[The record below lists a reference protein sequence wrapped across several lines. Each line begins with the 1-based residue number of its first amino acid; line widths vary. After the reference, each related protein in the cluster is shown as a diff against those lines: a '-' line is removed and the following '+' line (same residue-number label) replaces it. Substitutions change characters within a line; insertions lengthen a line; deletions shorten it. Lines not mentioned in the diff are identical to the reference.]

1 MNKRLLSFFALA
13 ALSVGGVYAQTLN
26 VQIPADLRSSQ
37 PGVNRDST
45 ADMIVAHL
53 VEGLVAIDD
62 VGTVKPLLAESVE
75 ESGDGRTYTFA
86 LRKGVTF
93 HNGEPLTAQDVVW
106 TWQHYMKPDG
116 GWRCRA
122 EFNGRNGVQVTDVT
136 AVDTHTV
143 KMMLDKPDPMFLS
156 TLARPDCGMTGILNK
171 ASVNADGS
179 WNKPV
184 GTGPFELGTWS
195 KGSYVELVKFKDY
208 ASLDGKI
215 DGYVGNK
222 KPLVDQVRFLVV
234 PDASAAK
241 AALIRGD
248 LDLIPDI
255 TSSDYEELKQNPNL
269 QISHSYTARR
279 NTILLQ
285 IADPMMTKPLRQAI
299 AAAIDAKSLVE
310 MVTSGLGKP
319 NNSVIPAGTPSYT
332 SVQQASWKYDLDKAR
347 QLLQKAGYRG
357 QQISLMTNKDYPSMY
372 NAAILTQA
380 MLQQAGINVRLDVM
394 DWATQ
399 LDRYNAG
406 KYQMM
411 AFSYSPRFDDALL
424 YEHFMGDKKVQKRKV
439 WDNPADLKLL
449 DELMA
454 TRDRAKRQ
462 PLLDQL
468 HKDFLEDVPMIMLYN
483 GITID
488 ATSKKISGYT
498 SWPGS
503 AARLWQVRKQ

>member
-1 MNKRLLSFFALA
+1 MKKYLLSLFSLAGFFVAGA
-13 ALSVGGVYAQTLN
+13 SAQTLN

-45 ADMIVAHL
+45 ADMVVSHM
-53 VEGLVAIDD
+53 VEGLVAFDN
-62 VGTVKPLLAESVE
+62 VGTVKPLLAERVQ
-75 ESGDGRTYTFA
+75 ESDDGLTYTFF
-86 LRKGVTF
+86 LRKGVKF
-93 HNGEPLTAQDVVW
+93 HNGEPLTAQDVLW
-106 TWQHYMKPDG
+106 SWKHYMDPDV

-122 EFNGRNGVQVTDVT
+122 EFSGRNGTKVTDVS
-136 AVDTHTV
+136 APDDMTV
-143 KMMLDKPDPMFLS
+143 KVVIDKADPMFLS

-171 ASVNADGS
+171 ASVKEDGS
-179 WNKPV
+179 WDKPV
-184 GTGPFELGTWS
+184 GTGPFKLGTWS
-195 KGSYVELVKFKDY
+195 KGSYVELLSFKDY
-208 ASLDGKI
+208 ASMDGAA

-222 KPLVDQVRFLVV
+222 QSLVERVKFLVV

-241 AALIRGD
+241 AALVRGD

-255 TSSDYEELKQNPNL
+255 TSSDYEELKQNTNL

-279 NTILLQ
+279 NTLLIQ
-285 IADPMMTKPLRQAI
+285 TADPLMTKPMRRAI
-299 AAAIDAKSLVE
+299 ASAIDIKSLVE
-310 MVTSGLGKP
+310 MVTNGLGKP
-319 NNSVIPAGTPSYT
+319 NNSVIPTGTPSYT
-332 SVQQASWKYDLDKAR
+332 SVQQTGWKYDLNEAKK
-347 QLLQKAGYRG
+347 LLQEAGYRG
-357 QQISLMTNKDYPSMY
+357 QQISLITNKDYPSMY

-380 MLQQAGINVRLDVM
+380 MLQQAGINVKLDVM

-399 LDRYNAG
+399 LDRYNSG

-439 WDNPADLKLL
+439 WDNPADLELL
-449 DELMA
+449 AQALA
-454 TRDRAKRQ
+454 TGDRAKRQ

-468 HKDFLEDVPMIMLYN
+468 HKDFLEDVPMVMLYN

-488 ATSKKISGYT
+488 ATSNNVQGYT

-503 AARLWQVRKQ
+503 AARLWQVSKK

>member
-1 MNKRLLSFFALA
+1 MNKRPLSFLVLASLFA
-13 ALSVGGVYAQTLN
+13 GGVSAQTLN

-45 ADMIVAHL
+45 ADMIVAHI
-53 VEGLVAIDD
+53 VEGLVAIDN
-62 VGTVKPLLAESVE
+62 VGTVKPLLAERVE
-75 ESGDGRTYTFA
+75 ESEDGLTYTFP
-86 LRKGVTF
+86 LRKGVKF
-93 HNGEPLTAQDVVW
+93 HNGDSLTADDVIW
-106 TWQHYMKPDG
+106 SWKHYMDPDV
-116 GWRCRA
+116 GWRCRS
-122 EFNGRNGVQVTDVT
+122 EFDGSKGIKVADVS
-136 AVDTHTV
+136 APDAMTV
-143 KMMLDKPDPMFLS
+143 KFVLDKADPMFLS
-156 TLARPDCGMTGILNK
+156 TLARPDCGMTGILNS

-184 GTGPFELGTWS
+184 GTGPFELGAWS
-195 KGSYVELVKFKDY
+195 KGSYVELLGFKDY
-208 ASLDGKI
+208 ANLDGKP

-222 KPLVDQVRFLVV
+222 KPLVDRVKFLVV

-241 AALIRGD
+241 AALVRGD

-255 TSSDYEELKQNPNL
+255 TSSDYGELKKNKNL
-269 QISHSYTARR
+269 HISHSYTARR
-279 NTILLQ
+279 NTILIQ
-285 IADPMMTKPLRQAI
+285 TDDPVMNKPMRQAI
-299 AAAIDAKSLVE
+299 ASAIDAKSLVE
-310 MVTSGLGKP
+310 MVTDGLGKP
-319 NNSVIPAGTPSYT
+319 NNSVIPIGTPSYT
-332 SVQQASWKYDLDKAR
+332 AVQQAGWKYDLNEAKK
-347 QLLQKAGYRG
+347 LLQASGYRG
-357 QQISLMTNKDYPSMY
+357 QQISMITNKDYPSMF

-380 MLQQAGINVRLDVM
+380 MLQQAGINVKLDVM

-399 LDRYNAG
+399 LDRYNSG

-449 DELMA
+449 DEAMA
-454 TRDRAKRQ
+454 TGDRAKRQ

-468 HKDFLEDVPMIMLYN
+468 HKDFLEDVPMVMLYN

-488 ATSKKISGYT
+488 ATSNKVHGYT

-503 AARLWQVRKQ
+503 AARLWQVSKD